1 MNKMCGGHLSTL
13 KLESGFLQ
21 RGWRRLQGSQRGLV
35 FMRDVRGGRL

>member
-1 MNKMCGGHLSTL
+1 MNKMCGGGVGHPSTL

-35 FMRDVRGGRL
+35 FMRDVR